1 MIGYVLVVSL
11 MVAWSIIKERQIIEE
26 RNAWAEE
33 RGQLLNRIQ
42 HPELMPVIHEERV
55 SEAREPDEMNLVGA
69 VVE

>member
-1 MIGYVLVVSL
+1 VIGYVLVLAL
-11 MVAWSIIKERQIIEE
+11 MVVWSIIKERQIAEE

-42 HPELMPVIHEERV
+42 HPELMPVVHEERV
-55 SEAREPDEMNLVGA
+55 VEAREPDEMNLVGA

>member
-1 MIGYVLVVSL
+1 MIGYVLVLAL
-11 MVAWSIIKERQIIEE
+11 MVVWSIIKERQIAEE

-42 HPELMPVIHEERV
+42 HPELMPVVHEERV
-55 SEAREPDEMNLVGA
+55 VEAREPDEMNLVGA